1 MKLYLIAGEASGDLH
16 GSNLIHA
23 LRRISPKMT
32 VRAWGGDL
40 MQSAGAELVK
50 HYRDLAFMGF
60 WEVVRHLPTIL
71 SNLAFCK
78 KDILEN
84 RPDALVLIDYPGF
97 NLRIAKWAKKQGIP
111 VIYYIAPQTWAWK
124 KKRNLAIERDV
135 ERLLCILP
143 FEQNWFSENG
153 VSMAEFVGHP
163 LLDVVREPQRAAVGD
178 ANFSRK
184 VIALMPGSRKQEIRR
199 ILPIMLG
206 VMRQFPEYQFVVAG
220 APGISTDFYQTFL
233 SGKKRVSLVQNK
245 TSDVLRLADAA
256 LVTSGTATLE
266 TALHGVPQVV
276 CYKGGWLS
284 YQIAKRII
292 KVKYISLPNLILN
305 EPIIAE
311 QIQANCNVNDVG
323 DALGK
328 MLSPDEITRV
338 RGDYD
343 RLRKKLGAPGA
354 SERVAKIIVDYL
366 K

>member
-1 MKLYLIAGEASGDLH
+1 
-16 GSNLIHA
+16 
-23 LRRISPKMT
+23 
-32 VRAWGGDL
+32 
-40 MQSAGAELVK
+40 
-50 HYRDLAFMGF
+50 
-60 WEVVRHLPTIL
+60 
-71 SNLAFCK
+71 
-78 KDILEN
+78 
-84 RPDALVLIDYPGF
+84 
-97 NLRIAKWAKKQGIP
+97 
-111 VIYYIAPQTWAWK
+111 
-124 KKRNLAIERDV
+124 
-135 ERLLCILP
+135 LCILP